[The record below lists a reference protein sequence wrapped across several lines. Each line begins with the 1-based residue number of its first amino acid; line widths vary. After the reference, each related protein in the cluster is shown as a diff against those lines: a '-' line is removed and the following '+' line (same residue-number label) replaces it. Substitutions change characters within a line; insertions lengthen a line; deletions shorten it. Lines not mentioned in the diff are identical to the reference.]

1 MNEREKQF
9 REVLDGVK
17 FALDD
22 LSKHGISYSKE
33 LPEPVK
39 DTIVMGVTLNITS
52 KSSVLTELFKD
63 YTVKQ

>member
-9 REVLDGVK
+9 QEVIDGVK

-22 LSKHGISYSKE
+22 LSKRGIRYSKR
-33 LPEPVK
+33 LPENVK

-52 KSSVLTELFKD
+52 KSSVLAELFKD
-63 YTVKQ
+63 YVKQ